1 MEIRE
6 ITSEEYKKIVLKP
19 YSAFDTVD
27 FVELNRHK
35 VDDLKYLL
43 FADGKPRFALIVGIK
58 DGIVKV
64 PFSASFSCFTNLVAD
79 NKITYYHQAVNL
91 LNNWAK
97 TCNYKS
103 IRFSLPSHCY
113 SPTYLTCIYNA
124 LFVND
129 YKVEVDDISYEY
141 YLKNFDDDYIN
152 KIQYNARKAL
162 KNSLKNNLTFEKT
175 EDVESVYNVIK
186 NNRNSKGFPLWMSMD
201 DVKNTIKIIES
212 DMFIVRD
219 SEGSP
224 IASALVYHLTDEIVR
239 VIYWGN
245 VAGSEELRPMNF
257 IAFKVFEYY
266 SKTNIKII
274 DIGQATE
281 DSIPNW
287 GLCDFKQSIGCD
299 CSSKYIFNFLV
310 K

>member
-6 ITSEEYKKIVLKP
+6 ITSEEYRKIVLKL

-58 DGIVKV
+58 DNIVKV

-79 NKITYYHQAVNL
+79 NKITYYHQTVSL
-91 LNNWAK
+91 LNEWAK
-97 TCNYKS
+97 RSGYVS

-113 SPTYLTCIYNA
+113 SPTYLTCVYNA
-124 LFVND
+124 LFANGYRVEAND
-129 YKVEVDDISYEY
+129 VSYEY
-141 YLKNFDDDYIN
+141 YLKNFSEDYID
-152 KIQYNARKAL
+152 KIQYNAKKAL

-175 EDVESVYNVIK
+175 DDVETVYSVIK
-186 NNRNSKGFPLWMSMD
+186 NNRESKGFPLWMSLE
-201 DVKNTIKIIES
+201 DVKNTINIIES
-212 DMFIVRD
+212 DLFIVRN
-219 SEGSP
+219 SVGNP

-245 VAGSEELRPMNF
+245 IADSDDIRPMNF

-299 CSSKYIFNFLV
+299 CSSKYIFIKNFQ
-310 K
+310 